1 MSSSIERPRTRR
13 PAFAPRRIVAALR
26 SLRVRPKA
34 MGIASLSLFG
44 AEGGAWAQSSATPPA
59 PRLLPEVRVE
69 GAPEGFRTD
78 TTSAV
83 TGTDTPLRDI
93 PQFVNILNQ
102 ELIRSQ
108 GATTLAEVL
117 QNVPGISFGAA
128 EGGTQANQVI
138 FLRGFPINQDIFVN
152 GVRDIGEYNRDLF
165 ATQSV
170 EVLKGSSALLF
181 GRGSPGG
188 LINQTFKGAYLGNAS
203 QVDLTLGSFDQK
215 RAVADVNLK
224 VGDSAAIRM
233 IAMADGSG
241 NYRYPQDTDRTGF
254 APSFLWE
261 LSPSTQLTGSWYW
274 FKAHDVTDFGQPS
287 LFTTPLGFWGYPKV
301 SPRNY
306 YGYEDY
312 DYAHYDVNIG
322 DLRID
327 HRFSPDLTLN
337 STLRWARYERQ
348 SESTIST
355 LDATDFNGNPV
366 TRDTPRDLLRVT
378 RRHDSGRTR
387 DNDDDSLISLT
398 ELQWRATTGSVRHL
412 VLGGLELA
420 SEKLERTNYLL
431 DADPSTPGAQTPTS
445 ITSFLYPDPS
455 TALSYTKTPNL
466 RGNSQGDTVAVY
478 AQDQLEFTP
487 EWKALLGIRW
497 ERYKAKAQT
506 TQLSDG
512 PAGTGPF
519 ERTDRMVSGR
529 AGLIWQPSERQSYY
543 VSWGNSYNPSGEL
556 GTYGGTANTN
566 LNAVNAALD
575 PERTDSYELGAQWDV
590 GALQIRSSLFRNEKT
605 NARMVDDIGTTVLE
619 GERRVDGI
627 EFEITGLVTPAW
639 EIQSGIAFLDGK
651 IVRGA
656 ANVQG
661 NTPLGVPEI
670 AGSLWNVF
678 KLGGGWELGVG
689 LRGQQGTWLTDT
701 NIPGSQ
707 IPSYLLL
714 DAMVA
719 YVQPTWEFRV
729 NGYNLTDE
737 IYYIG
742 GYQNSPNR
750 VLPGE
755 PAAVSATFTYRF

>member
-1 MSSSIERPRTRR
+1 MSSPTGRPRQR

-26 SLRVRPKA
+26 SLRVPPHVL
-34 MGIASLSLFG
+34 GIASLSLFG
-44 AEGGAWAQSSATPPA
+44 AEGGAWAQSGTTPPA
-59 PRLLPEVRVE
+59 PQTLPEVRVQGSQE
-69 GAPEGFRTD
+69 SFRNES
-78 TTSAV
+78 TSAV

-93 PQFVNILNQ
+93 PQFVNIFNQ

-108 GATTLAEVL
+108 GATTLVDVL
-117 QNVPGISFGAA
+117 RNVPGISFGAA

-181 GRGSPGG
+181 GRGSPAG
-188 LINQTFKGAYLGNAS
+188 LINQTFKGAYRANAS

-215 RAVADVNLK
+215 RAVADVNVR
-224 VGDSAAIRM
+224 VGDHAAIRM
-233 IAMADGSG
+233 VAMADGSG
-241 NYRYPQDTDRTGF
+241 NYRYPQDTEKYGF

-274 FKAHDVTDFGQPS
+274 FKARDVTDYGQPS
-287 LFTTPLGFWGYPKV
+287 LYTAPLGFWGYPKV

-306 YGYEDY
+306 YGYENY
-312 DYAHYDVNIG
+312 DFAHYDVNIG

-327 HRFSPDLTLN
+327 HRFSPSLTLN

-355 LDATDFNGNPV
+355 LNATDFNGNPV
-366 TRDTPRDLLRVT
+366 TRDTPHDLLRVT
-378 RRHDSGRTR
+378 RNHDSGRTR
-387 DNDDDSLISLT
+387 DNDDDSLISQT
-398 ELQWRATTGSVRHL
+398 ELQWRATTGSVKHL

-420 SEKLERTNYLL
+420 REKLERTNYLL
-431 DADPSTPGAQTPTS
+431 DADPSTPGNQAPTS
-445 ITSFLYPDPS
+445 ITSFLNPDPS
-455 TALSYTKTPNL
+455 TTLNYTKTPNL
-466 RGNSQGDTVAVY
+466 RGNSEGDTVAVY
-478 AQDQLEFTP
+478 AQDQMEFTP

-497 ERYKAKAQT
+497 ERYKAKAST
-506 TQLSDG
+506 TPLSDG
-512 PAGTGPF
+512 PVGVGPF

-543 VSWGNSYNPSGEL
+543 VAWGNAYNPSGEL
-556 GTYGGTANTN
+556 GVYGGTANTN
-566 LNAVNAALD
+566 LNAVNANLD
-575 PERTDSYELGAQWDV
+575 PEETESYELGAQWDI
-590 GALQIRSSLFRNEKT
+590 GALQVRSSLFRNEKT
-605 NARMVDDIGTTVLE
+605 NARMVDDTGTTVLA

-627 EFEITGLVTPAW
+627 EFEVAGLVTPKW
-639 EIQSGIAFLDGK
+639 EIQAGIAFLDGK

-670 AGSLWNVF
+670 AGNVWNVF
-678 KLGGGWELGVG
+678 KPGLGWEFGLG
-689 LRGQQGTWLTDT
+689 LRGQKGTWLTDT
-701 NIPGSQ
+701 NIAGSQ
-707 IPSYLLL
+707 IPSYVLL
-714 DAMVA
+714 DAMIA

-742 GYQNSPNR
+742 GYNNSPNR
-750 VLPGE
+750 VLPGA